1 MFKLNFK
8 LLILFDKFVFLNEV
22 ILYSL
27 FNWFFELSS
36 SRYFVD
42 IVDSFIRIL
51 TFFLVWG

>member
-8 LLILFDKFVFLNEV
+8 LLILFDEFVFLNEV
-22 ILYSL
+22 SLYSL

-42 IVDSFIRIL
+42 IVDSFIGIL